1 MGWTDEQARE
11 RVARLEAVLEE
22 LERLPEP
29 AGATAMAAV
38 AGLVDVYG
46 EALAR
51 ILGGLSAEAAQAL
64 AADEL
69 VGHLL
74 MVHDLSP
81 QSLEARVTA
90 ALDEVRP
97 YLASHGGGVELV
109 GVERGTVRLRLEG
122 HCNGC
127 PSSTATLKLAVEDA
141 IRTAAP
147 EVERIEADGAVEEPP
162 AGALPMAAGPAL
174 PVADAV
180 PAASAGGASLPVAD
194 VVPAPSA
201 GGASLPVA
209 NGGSLPIA
217 HVPARPAGWSVVGTL
232 PDLTAGGTLLRDVA
246 GEELLFARPHG
257 GGLYAYRPACPGC
270 GGRLAGSPLEGAEL
284 VCAGCGRRYDVA
296 AAGRCTDDPGLH
308 LEPVPLLVGE
318 SGGIRVAHR
327 ERVAT

>member
-11 RVARLEAVLEE
+11 RVARLEATLEE

-38 AGLVDVYG
+38 AGVVEVYG

-51 ILGGLSAEAAQAL
+51 ILGGLPAEAAQAL

-97 YLASHGGGVELV
+97 YLASHGGGVDLV
-109 GVERGTVRLRLEG
+109 GVERSTVRLRLEG

-141 IRTAAP
+141 IRNAAP
-147 EVERIEADGAVEEPP
+147 EVERIEADGAVDEPAP
-162 AGALPMAAGPAL
+162 GTLPMAAGPAL
-174 PVADAV
+174 PIADAV
-180 PAASAGGASLPVAD
+180 SAPSEGGASLPM
-194 VVPAPSA
+194 
-201 GGASLPVA
+201 A

-217 HVPARPAGWSVVGTL
+217 QVPGRPAGWSTVGAL
-232 PDLTAGGTLLRDVA
+232 PDLALGGTLLRDVA
-246 GEELLFARPHG
+246 GEEVLFARPKDG
-257 GGLYAYRPACPGC
+257 GVYAYGSACPGC
-270 GGRLAGSPLEGAEL
+270 GAALAGSTLDGAEL
-284 VCAGCGRRYDVA
+284 VCAGCGRRYDVG
-296 AAGRCTDDPGLH
+296 AAGRCAGDPALH
-308 LEPVPLLVGE
+308 LEPLPLLVGE
-318 SGGIRVAHR
+318 GGSIRVAHG

>member
-38 AGLVDVYG
+38 AGLVEVYG

-51 ILGGLSAEAAQAL
+51 ILGALPADAAQAL

-147 EVERIEADGAVEEPP
+147 EVERIEADGAVDEPAP
-162 AGALPMAAGPAL
+162 GVLPMAAGPAL
-174 PVADAV
+174 PMVD
-180 PAASAGGASLPVAD
+180 G
-194 VVPAPSA
+194 VPAPA
-201 GGASLPVA
+201 PGAASLPVA
-209 NGGSLPIA
+209 NGGSLPLV
-217 HVPARPAGWSVVGTL
+217 HVPERPAVWSVVGPL
-232 PDLTAGGTLLRDVA
+232 PDLPAGGTLLRDVG
-246 GEELLFARPHG
+246 GERLLFARLPG
-257 GGLYAYRPACPGC
+257 GGVYAYRAACPGC
-270 GGRLAGSPLEGAEL
+270 GAVLAGSPLEGAAL
-284 VCAGCGRRYDVA
+284 VCAGCGHRYDVA
-296 AAGRCTDDPGLH
+296 AAGRCTDDPALH

-318 SGGIRVAHR
+318 GGGIRVAHR